1 MSNTIPRF
9 DPVAAPILPAT
20 PEKPLPASRLNIDWL
35 RQRFSCP
42 PVWQPEP
49 EPVIVRGGVLDDAQL
64 VAWLDAQG
72 MGSALPPAPAAAPM
86 AAGGVRSGIRAVKGG
101 LADLSREGGD
111 VPSESADFSREGG
124 SLPPASA
131 AVSMNGVQKNGRL
144 LQGNAGTPHDK
155 LGRAAGPAGG
165 SGGKAPDILR
175 RSADVPA
182 AVLIA
187 LLPKMPG
194 VEELH
199 SLNAAIRQQG
209 GLAEDIPR
217 QDEALTLQNAAF
229 SGPDEEGP
237 GVLLTVRSH
246 RLRKHRGQIAFPGGR
261 VDASDASV
269 EAAALREAHEEIGLA
284 NSAVQLLGRLP
295 QHPTGTG
302 FRVHPVVGVVDAAH
316 GVRGLSPAPDEVDEV
331 FVVPLSFLMNPA
343 NHRRHLARWQED
355 GEHYCMR
362 FYSMPWQSPDGHEYF
377 IWGAT
382 ATMLRNLYRFLI
394 AD

>member
-1 MSNTIPRF
+1 MSNTTPRF

-20 PEKPLPASRLNIDWL
+20 PEKALPPSRLNIGWL
-35 RQRFSCP
+35 RQRFLRPP

-49 EPVIVRGGVLDDAQL
+49 EPVVVRGGALDDVQL
-64 VAWLDAQG
+64 LAWLDAQG
-72 MGSALPPAPAAAPM
+72 MGNVLSPPAAAAPVP
-86 AAGGVRSGIRAVKGG
+86 AGGVRAGNRPVKGG
-101 LADLSREGGD
+101 VADQSRLGE
-111 VPSESADFSREGG
+111 
-124 SLPPASA
+124 PASPA
-131 AVSMNGVQKNGRL
+131 
-144 LQGNAGTPHDK
+144 
-155 LGRAAGPAGG
+155 PAGASMRLVPEKILLPHG
-165 SGGKAPDILR
+165 PTELPVPATASGRSAPDILH

-187 LLPKMPG
+187 LLPQMPG
-194 VEELH
+194 VEELRR
-199 SLNAAIRQQG
+199 LNALIRQPG
-209 GLAEDIPR
+209 GLAEDSARRTEEPASSNG
-217 QDEALTLQNAAF
+217 ALLR
-229 SGPDEEGP
+229 PDDGP

-261 VDASDASV
+261 VDAGDASV
-269 EAAALREAHEEIGLA
+269 EATALREAHEEIGLA
-284 NSAVQLLGRLP
+284 SSAVQLLGRLP

-316 GVRGLSPAPDEVDEV
+316 GIRGLSPAPDEVDEV

-355 GEHYCMR
+355 GEHYCLR
-362 FYSMPWQSPDGHEYF
+362 YYSMPWQSPDGHEYF

>member
-1 MSNTIPRF
+1 M
-9 DPVAAPILPAT
+9 
-20 PEKPLPASRLNIDWL
+20 
-35 RQRFSCP
+35 P
-42 PVWQPEP
+42 P
-49 EPVIVRGGVLDDAQL
+49 
-64 VAWLDAQG
+64 
-72 MGSALPPAPAAAPM
+72 
-86 AAGGVRSGIRAVKGG
+86 
-101 LADLSREGGD
+101 
-111 VPSESADFSREGG
+111 
-124 SLPPASA
+124 
-131 AVSMNGVQKNGRL
+131 
-144 LQGNAGTPHDK
+144 DK
-155 LGRAAGPAGG
+155 EGRAAGPAAG

-199 SLNAAIRQQG
+199 GLNATIRQQG
-209 GLAEDIPR
+209 GLAADIAR
-217 QDEALTLQNAAF
+217 QDEALALQNGAF
-229 SGPDEEGP
+229 SGPDEGP

-261 VDASDASV
+261 VDASDVSV

-284 NSAVQLLGRLP
+284 SSAVQLLGRLP

-316 GVRGLSPAPDEVDEV
+316 GIRGLSPAPDEVDEV

-362 FYSMPWQSPDGHEYF
+362 YYSMPWQSPDGHEYF

-382 ATMLRNLYRFLI
+382 ATMLRNLYRFLA